1 LHACLPHLRRDSH
14 FARVG
19 LAAESAADM
28 CRCLLPLLGV
38 GVSSPSARYGRLPRV
53 SSRATG
59 RVLSEVSAF
68 AGFLEHDP
76 EGAERLVKEDL
87 EWLEENNPYLA
98 AAVRA
103 SVDSALDLFADRL
116 SHADWVRL
124 ELLLLKGALLVLQ
137 LLNEAVGESL

>member
-1 LHACLPHLRRDSH
+1 
-14 FARVG
+14 
-19 LAAESAADM
+19 M
-28 CRCLLPLLGV
+28 
-38 GVSSPSARYGRLPRV
+38 SSPSARYGRLPRV
-53 SSRATG
+53 SSRATD

-76 EGAERLVKEDL
+76 EEAERLVREDL
-87 EWLEENNPYLA
+87 EWLKENNPYLA

-124 ELLLLKGALLVLQ
+124 ELLLLKGVLLVLQ